1 LPALILM
8 TGITLIETLTTENS
22 KNNTAK
28 IKNIVKQDSYR
39 KLVEKLQQY
48 VKNPKDL
55 DPIKEDIKNFLP

>member
-1 LPALILM
+1 M
-8 TGITLIETLTTENS
+8 TGITLIETLTTENN

>member
-1 LPALILM
+1 M